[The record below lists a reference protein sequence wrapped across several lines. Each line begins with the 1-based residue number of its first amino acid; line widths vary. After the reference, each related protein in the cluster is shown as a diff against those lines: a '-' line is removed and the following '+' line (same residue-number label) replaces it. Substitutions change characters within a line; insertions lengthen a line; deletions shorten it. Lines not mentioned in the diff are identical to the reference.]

1 MATSAE
7 PRGEGWLMFAGVIL
21 LIVGFFNVVLGIA
34 MIAED
39 QIYVTGPEQDVVL
52 VGDISTWGWVVLIIG
67 GLEVLAGFGVMTRNQ
82 WARWF
87 GIIMASLA
95 ALAQLPV
102 IFGPEPLFSFLVVLL
117 CVAVIYGLAHCGG
130 PARSTV

>member
-1 MATSAE
+1 MATSTE
-7 PRGEGWLMFAGVIL
+7 PRGEGWLTFAGVML
-21 LIVGFFNVVLGIA
+21 LIVGFFNVILGIA

-52 VGDISTWGWVVLIIG
+52 VGDVSTWGWVVLIIG
-67 GLEVLAGFGVMTRNQ
+67 GLEVLSGFGVMTRNQ

-87 GIIMASLA
+87 GIVMASLA

-117 CVAVIYGLAHCGG
+117 CVAVIYALAHYGG
-130 PARSTV
+130 PVRSTA

>member
-1 MATSAE
+1 
-7 PRGEGWLMFAGVIL
+7 VIL

-39 QIYVTGPEQDVVL
+39 KIYVTGPDQDVVL
-52 VGDISTWGWVVLIIG
+52 IGDISTWGWVVLIIG
-67 GLEVLAGFGVMTRNQ
+67 ALEVLSGFGVMTRNQ

-87 GIIMASLA
+87 GIVMASLA

-117 CVAVIYGLAHCGG
+117 CVAVIYALAHYGG
-130 PARSTV
+130 RVPSTA